1 VQTVT
6 HPTVGA
12 VRVTGVP
19 VKLSATPGAVR
30 SAPPLL
36 GQHTRAVL
44 GELGYD
50 QPRVDA
56 LAAAGVVRVA

>member
-1 VQTVT
+1 
-6 HPTVGA
+6 

-30 SAPPLL
+30 TAPPLL

-44 GELGYD
+44 GEVGYD
-50 QPRVDA
+50 QGRIDA
-56 LAAAGVVRVA
+56 LAAAGIIRVA